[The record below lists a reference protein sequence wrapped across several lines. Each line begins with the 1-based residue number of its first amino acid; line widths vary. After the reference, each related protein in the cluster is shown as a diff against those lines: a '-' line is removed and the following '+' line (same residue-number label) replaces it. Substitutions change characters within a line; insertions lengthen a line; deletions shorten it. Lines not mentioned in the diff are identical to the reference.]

1 MHPERSKG
9 LERFQFEE
17 FKETRDRL
25 FFYNLDDIE
34 SMAGKHVDS
43 LKFKKTDVAIKQSK
57 NHEVNKIL
65 IEDLVIDEKTD
76 EIILN
81 QTYFLTPR
89 KKLNSNAF
97 SDHGIFKEVVK

>member
-43 LKFKKTDVAIKQSK
+43 LKFKKLMLRLSRVRIMK
-57 NHEVNKIL
+57 
-65 IEDLVIDEKTD
+65 
-76 EIILN
+76 
-81 QTYFLTPR
+81 
-89 KKLNSNAF
+89 
-97 SDHGIFKEVVK
+97 